1 MSAQPE
7 KLGLAATG
15 EKFRIFI
22 HRATVFMWIMETAPN
37 IKPSGIK

>member
-15 EKFRIFI
+15 DKFRIFI
-22 HRATVFMWIMETAPN
+22 HRATVFMRRVETAPN